1 MSGGTARRDTAGSS
15 EGAIVGGGG
24 GAEAACISGGDPVY
38 ASGALRS
45 VVKRSKSQEQD
56 SRQQSLITMFAALS
70 YSTRLNTDLCSTYHS
85 TSYLQASVLPSR
97 GIVHLRPRVVLP
109 SIVESDSSG
118 RTQGRHR
125 SDKDDHLPEPEPTP
139 GSTVAQSK
147 PRECRQSV
155 CVEGGERGGGL
166 KEEF

>member
-1 MSGGTARRDTAGSS
+1 M
-15 EGAIVGGGG
+15 
-24 GAEAACISGGDPVY
+24 Y

-125 SDKDDHLPEPEPTP
+125 SDKDDHLPEPEPAP
-139 GSTVAQSK
+139 SSTVAQSK
-147 PRECRQSV
+147 PR
-155 CVEGGERGGGL
+155 
-166 KEEF
+166 